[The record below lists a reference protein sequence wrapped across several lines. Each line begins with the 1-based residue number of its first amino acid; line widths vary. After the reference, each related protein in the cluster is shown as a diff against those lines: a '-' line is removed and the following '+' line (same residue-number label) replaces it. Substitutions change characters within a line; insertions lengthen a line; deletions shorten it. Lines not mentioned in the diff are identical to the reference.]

1 MIIKFKFKWM
11 FSLMCFLE
19 KPLLPETH
27 SSLRDLARE
36 CIKIRSKL
44 VF

>member
-1 MIIKFKFKWM
+1 M